1 MKVEEILTLKEA
13 LEAEADAAAREKLRR
28 ELEACVREKC
38 ERLLE
43 KCLVHGVARLVKSIG
58 FLPKLEDGVIQNAYA
73 KLFARMATN
82 PKESVEKI
90 RVLHE
95 LTAVAPAVE
104 EREVLR
110 FYELLLEKELVSYV
124 EILRGVT
131 GVALSEELA
140 KKLENAKKA
149 QEVKIREFLSRC
161 P

>member
-104 EREVLR
+104 ERAVLR

-124 EILRGVT
+124 EILKGVT